1 MISVI
6 QASLL
11 FKVTNRTIQTWIKE
25 DNLQEVNGQYSLN
38 DLRASYNKRHSRIP
52 HLLSKAYK

>member
-1 MISVI
+1 MISVV

-11 FKVTNRTIQTWIKE
+11 FKVTNRTIYNWIKE
-25 DNLQEVNGQYSLN
+25 DNLQAVNGQYSLD
-38 DLRASYNKRHSRIP
+38 DLRQSYNKRHSRIP